1 MRILTY
7 GILTL
12 SIFTVV
18 GCAVTTQPRGTS
30 LIPAEHALLSRVSA
44 LQNGMTTDEVRALLG
59 SDIIIGYEDIKPNA
73 RKAITIQNP
82 YRNEEFS
89 ISGRTY
95 KVLYYL
101 TQIQMA
107 DDIISENELTPLVFL
122 NDKLLYKTWDDLSKL
137 KNQL

>member
-1 MRILTY
+1 MRILSY
-7 GILTL
+7 LTL
-12 SIFTVV
+12 ALTILFVA
-18 GCAVTTQPRGTS
+18 GCAVTTQPRGTA
-30 LIPAEHALLSRVSA
+30 LIPAEHRLLSRISA

-59 SDIIIGYEDIKPNA
+59 SEIIIGYEDIQPNA

-89 ISGRTY
+89 IAGRIY

-101 TQIQMA
+101 TQIKMA